1 MRLKMSVPILVALSL
16 SAGNLCAQTISGT
29 VIDAISKAPVKGA
42 KVTVIETKKEYATDS
57 MGSFKTDSLAKGDY
71 SVRFEAES
79 YIKQTKSA
87 KLVALKGATGS
98 TNITLEVLL
107 FSLSSNAD
115 QSKGVMAVKY
125 FFPGHN
131 EVSIDV
137 CDPGDKVVRTVWDR
151 SRASGTRS
159 FLWDGADNK
168 GKILPAG
175 KYTCKIKCGNLF
187 TSRTLVWNGEGKK

>member
-1 MRLKMSVPILVALSL
+1 MRLKSSVLILIALSL
-16 SAGNLCAQTISGT
+16 AAGNLYAQTVSGT
-29 VIDAISKAPVKGA
+29 VIDAISKAPVRGA
-42 KVTVIETKKEYATDS
+42 KVTVVEAKKEYSTDS
-57 MGSFKTDSLAKGDY
+57 AGSFKTDSLAKGDY

-79 YIKQTKSA
+79 YIKQTKSV
-87 KLVALKGATGS
+87 KLVAPKGAAGS
-98 TNITLEVLL
+98 ANITLEVLL

-115 QSKGVMAVKY
+115 QSKGQMAVKY

-131 EVSIDV
+131 DVSIDV
-137 CDPGDKVVRTVWDR
+137 CDPGDKIVRTVWDR